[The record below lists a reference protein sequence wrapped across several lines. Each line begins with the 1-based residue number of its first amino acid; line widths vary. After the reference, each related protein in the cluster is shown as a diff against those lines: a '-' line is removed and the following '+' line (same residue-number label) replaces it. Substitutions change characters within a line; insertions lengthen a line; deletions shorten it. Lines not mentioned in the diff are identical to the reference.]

1 MHTPHKVN
9 FGYALLL
16 IALGLFGFMARYL
29 EIGDIQITSLI
40 PAFFGIILLPMTNGI
55 KAENTIIAHIAVV
68 LTLILGVMITF
79 MFFKNFSSEF
89 VGSRKFYIFL
99 ISGLASFIA
108 LGIYVAGFIHKKKNG

>member
-1 MHTPHKVN
+1 MHTPHKIN

-55 KAENTIIAHIAVV
+55 KAENTTIAHIAVV

-79 MFFKNFSSEF
+79 MFFKNLTSEF